1 MRFFTIASLDAA
13 LSVAGNTFASPIT
26 ASDNHVVEKTAN
38 VDKRADPW
46 YSPMSIPLLPLVLAC
61 DLISDQAS
69 SAFTFVRRPRRIPQA
84 CQLSGSSTA
93 LCTALSCTS
102 ESRLRSTGYWKD
114 GVIIAAAK
122 CHQYTCEKHGITGF

>member
-46 YSPMSIPLLPLVLAC
+46 YSPMSFQCIYVCEETQKNTPGLPTIWLKYC
-61 DLISDQAS
+61 
-69 SAFTFVRRPRRIPQA
+69 FMH
-84 CQLSGSSTA
+84 C
-93 LCTALSCTS
+93 
-102 ESRLRSTGYWKD
+102 
-114 GVIIAAAK
+114 AK
-122 CHQYTCEKHGITGF
+122 LYI